1 MQKTGKLAL
10 GPQGA
15 ELDGER
21 LAVKLADDPF
31 GTAAEFLSSAGLS
44 DGADVEITGVE
55 DIVDT
60 VPVIFIKKVA
70 APPASVLTLAVAA
83 GSLGGNPILLPGQ
96 LTCKTCG
103 FVNDLV
109 FLDQN
114 HLPNCQN
121 TAPPFN
127 LHTLKI

>member
-1 MQKTGKLAL
+1 MQKSGKLAFVFN
-10 GPQGA
+10 GA

-21 LAVKLADDPF
+21 LAVRLADDPF

-44 DGADVEITGVE
+44 DGADVEITGVHG
-55 DIVDT
+55 IVDT

-70 APPASVLTLAVAA
+70 APPASVLTLAAA

-96 LTCKTCG
+96 LACKTCG

-121 TAPPFN
+121 PAPPI
-127 LHTLKI
+127 HVLKI